1 MDNHNKYL
9 DETERFIND
18 TREGKYTEP
27 SCQIQQWQ
35 ELRYDYSIVE
45 NVDSVEDSIM
55 LYGLS
60 R

>member
-1 MDNHNKYL
+1 MDNNNKYL
-9 DETERFIND
+9 EETECFIKE
-18 TREGKYTEP
+18 TREGKYTDP

-45 NVDSVEDSIM
+45 NVRTENDSVL